1 VAAEDL
7 RAGFLPTCRAMA
19 RDNTIGRIVFMVT
32 KVIQKVRTAR
42 RAVLGMTLNEQNNPT
57 LPQRMSGVLW
67 DTFTGSASYRSVFLR
82 TLHPSFL
89 VRLGYEALVGVIPH
103 TNPLLGYRRPTM
115 RMGEIGRVY
124 PPGEEIF
131 REGEEANCMYVVQSG
146 RIEVVKQTED
156 GDVRLAEL
164 GEGEVFGEMAL
175 FGTNTRSATVRPLV
189 ESRILTIDRKIF
201 MQKIHEDPS
210 LAFRIM
216 QKMSG
221 RIRTLNDKVALLS
234 SVNDSPD

>member
-1 VAAEDL
+1 
-7 RAGFLPTCRAMA
+7 MA
-19 RDNTIGRIVFMVT
+19 HDNAIGRIVFMIT
-32 KVIQKVRTAR
+32 KVIRKVRIAR
-42 RAVLGMTLNEQNNPT
+42 QAVLGMTLNEQNNPT

-67 DTFTGSASYRSVFLR
+67 DTFTGSASYQSVFLR
-82 TLHPSFL
+82 TLHPTFL
-89 VRLGYEALVGVIPH
+89 VRLGYEALAGVIPH
-103 TNPLLGYRRPTM
+103 TNPLPGYRRPTM

-131 REGEEANCMYVVQSG
+131 REGEEGNCMYVVQSG
-146 RIEVVKQTED
+146 QVEVVKQTEE
-156 GDVRLAEL
+156 GEVRLAEL

-221 RIRTLNDKVALLS
+221 RIRTLNNKVALLS
-234 SVNDSPD
+234 SVNEAPD